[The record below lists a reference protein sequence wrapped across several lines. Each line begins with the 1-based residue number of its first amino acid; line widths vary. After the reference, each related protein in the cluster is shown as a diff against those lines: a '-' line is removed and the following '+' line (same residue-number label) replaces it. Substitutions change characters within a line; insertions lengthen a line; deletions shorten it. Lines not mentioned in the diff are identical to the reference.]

1 MSISII
7 FPDEAG
13 KRDLYSYC
21 YVEKTLPDHRKLK
34 KKVLIENLIPALR
47 GNMES
52 TFFYNKLGMLPKNF
66 LDAEIATF
74 EPLTAHIYL
83 YIPEGI
89 RRITYE
95 QTVYEIPLPN
105 MIMLL
110 SVTDEK
116 VTETEVFC
124 ILKDMTYEKV
134 KKAICTDQSM
144 KYFTYPLGNVSDSG
158 DVCWG
163 SNQLPDIKKLQD
175 VEIIPSLFFDAP
187 TNSDFYSEE
196 RTKLH
201 CENIRS
207 LYDKLSGK
215 KEFPY
220 EILTNLE

>member
-1 MSISII
+1 
-7 FPDEAG
+7 
-13 KRDLYSYC
+13 
-21 YVEKTLPDHRKLK
+21 
-34 KKVLIENLIPALR
+34 
-47 GNMES
+47 
-52 TFFYNKLGMLPKNF
+52 
-66 LDAEIATF
+66 
-74 EPLTAHIYL
+74 
-83 YIPEGI
+83 
-89 RRITYE
+89 
-95 QTVYEIPLPN
+95 
-105 MIMLL
+105 
-110 SVTDEK
+110 
-116 VTETEVFC
+116 
-124 ILKDMTYEKV
+124 
-134 KKAICTDQSM
+134 M

-207 LYDKLSGK
+207 LYDKLSEK